1 MTQTFERQDLSNSD
15 FTGRDLRGWSFH
27 RCILNGARF
36 DDSDLTNARITQC
49 DVIGASFKRSNLSSV
64 RFHGQWMSFA
74 NGAEIAGSV
83 MRGCSFSSADLSDAL
98 MAGVDLTDCD
108 FTDAILIGTD
118 FRGLNSQLP
127 EGISPKNA
135 VLSGAKLRNVKYDKT
150 TVWPTGFQPPA
161 ASPATKLAEMATKR
175 VRQTL
180 ISGNSLPFPPL
191 DGSAPKTQ
199 KFPAAPEM
207 GIDPTKRYTATM
219 ETSMGTLVIA
229 LDAARAPKTVNNFVY
244 LAAYHYYDGIIF
256 HRIINGFVCQGGDPT
271 GTGMGNPGY
280 RFEDELPK
288 PGQYQIGSLAMAN
301 AGPNTNGSQ
310 FFLIS
315 GQSGVQLPPAYALF
329 GQVVKGLDVV
339 DAMQKVPT
347 ARGDRPID
355 DVVINS
361 VTITVAD

>member
-1 MTQTFERQDLSNSD
+1 MT
-15 FTGRDLRGWSFH
+15 
-27 RCILNGARF
+27 
-36 DDSDLTNARITQC
+36 
-49 DVIGASFKRSNLSSV
+49 
-64 RFHGQWMSFA
+64 
-74 NGAEIAGSV
+74 
-83 MRGCSFSSADLSDAL
+83 
-98 MAGVDLTDCD
+98 
-108 FTDAILIGTD
+108 
-118 FRGLNSQLP
+118 
-127 EGISPKNA
+127 
-135 VLSGAKLRNVKYDKT
+135 
-150 TVWPTGFQPPA
+150 
-161 ASPATKLAEMATKR
+161 
-175 VRQTL
+175 
-180 ISGNSLPFPPL
+180 LPFPPL
-191 DGSAPKTQ
+191 DGSAQKTQ

-207 GIDPTKRYTATM
+207 GIDPSKRYTATM

-244 LAAYHYYDGIIF
+244 LAGYHYYDGIIF

-271 GTGMGNPGY
+271 GTGMGGPGY

-315 GQSGVQLPPAYALF
+315 GPSGVQLPPQYALF

-347 ARGDRPID
+347 ARGDRPVD